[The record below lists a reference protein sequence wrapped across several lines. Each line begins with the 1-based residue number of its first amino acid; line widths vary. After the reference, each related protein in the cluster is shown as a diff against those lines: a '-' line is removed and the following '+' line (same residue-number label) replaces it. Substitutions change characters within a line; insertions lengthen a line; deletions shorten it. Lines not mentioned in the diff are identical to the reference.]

1 MENITEKAYL
11 DLANESKEK
20 FDEMNLEKIKL
31 QEEIT
36 QLKKELITTYGM
48 VRIIDNLYGEQD
60 EDYREPTI
68 ETLIDCLRSYLSDFF
83 DDSIF

>member
-20 FDEMNLEKIKL
+20 FDEMNMEKINL

-36 QLKKELITTYGM
+36 ALKKELITTYGM

-68 ETLIDCLRSYLSDFF
+68 ETLIDCLRSYLSEFF
-83 DDSIF
+83 DNSIF

>member
-1 MENITEKAYL
+1 MENITEKAYM

-20 FDEMNLEKIKL
+20 FDEMNKEKIKL

-36 QLKKELITTYGM
+36 ALKKELITTYGM

-68 ETLIDCLRSYLSDFF
+68 ETLIDCLRSYLSEFF
-83 DDSIF
+83 DNSIF

>member
-1 MENITEKAYL
+1 MENITEKAYM

-20 FDEMNLEKIKL
+20 FDETNKEKIKL

-36 QLKKELITTYGM
+36 ALKKELITTYGM

-60 EDYREPTI
+60 EDDREPTI
-68 ETLIDCLRSYLSDFF
+68 ETLIDCLRSYLSEFF
-83 DDSIF
+83 DNSIF

>member
-83 DDSIF
+83 DNSIF

>member
-68 ETLIDCLRSYLSDFF
+68 ETLIDCLRSYLSEFF
-83 DDSIF
+83 DNSIF

>member
-1 MENITEKAYL
+1 MENITEKAYM

-20 FDEMNLEKIKL
+20 FDEMNKEKIKL

-36 QLKKELITTYGM
+36 ALKKELITTYGM

-60 EDYREPTI
+60 EDDREPTI
-68 ETLIDCLRSYLSDFF
+68 ETLIDCLRSYLSEFF
-83 DDSIF
+83 DNSIF

>member
-1 MENITEKAYL
+1 MENITEKAYM

-20 FDEMNLEKIKL
+20 FDEMNMEKNKL
-31 QEEIT
+31 QDEIIT
-36 QLKKELITTYGM
+36 LKKELITTYGM

-68 ETLIDCLRSYLSDFF
+68 ETLIDCLRSYLSEFF
-83 DDSIF
+83 DNSII